1 MATNSASGHE
11 KTVNPFGSPKSPR
24 LPKESN
30 KSNSSKTESPK
41 SKGRWWVVA
50 GLIVVVG
57 FLAAVI
63 AYTLTIPSTMFG
75 KNNFTVETYDGET
88 YYVMH
93 GSYEGEYDVQYVN
106 LNDELF
112 DKPRSSASATELV
125 NSFETVSVM
134 DYSEYADFCNQWHLG
149 KKYTDRNLDYL
160 VVAQVARNAVTVSAD
175 LTGIEYNEG
184 TANLYIWDDAEGVT
198 ADMASYMLVVPVER
212 DKVQNVNAIG
222 VISVNEWSEI
232 QDPAPYDPR
241 NDVSL
246 KPIIYLYPTSDTNV
260 TVKLGKPNDITV
272 SYPEYNA
279 SKGWNVLAQPDSD
292 LVDLDTGRNLYSLYY
307 ESKSSEDVYSMK
319 SDGFI
324 VSREDT
330 VSFLEDKLARLGL
343 NEHEAEEFIV
353 YWLPKLQQNNYNYIR
368 FATMDEINNA
378 MPLDIN
384 PNPDTVIRVLM
395 TYKGL
400 DKPIEGITEQQL
412 PKTPTRDGFTV
423 VEWGGSELED

>member
-1 MATNSASGHE
+1 MATNSASGHG

-41 SKGRWWVVA
+41 SKGRWLVVA

-63 AYTLTIPSTMFG
+63 AYLLVAPSTTLG
-75 KNNFTVETYDGET
+75 RNNFTVETHDGET

-93 GSYEGEYDVQYVN
+93 GSYSGEYDVQYVN
-106 LNDELF
+106 LNEEFSDESESL
-112 DKPRSSASATELV
+112 DTEFV
-125 NSFETVSVM
+125 DSFETMAVM

-149 KKYTDRNLDYL
+149 KKYANRNLDYL

-184 TANLYIWDDAEGVT
+184 MANLYIWDDAEGVT

-212 DKVQNVNAIG
+212 GSVQNVNAMEA
-222 VISVNEWSEI
+222 ISSDEWSEI
-232 QDPAPYDPR
+232 QNPDPAGHTYE
-241 NDVSL
+241 VSL
-246 KPIIYLYPTSDTNV
+246 KPIIYLYPTSEAKASV
-260 TVKLGKPNDITV
+260 RLGKPNDVTV

-279 SKGWNVLAQPDSD
+279 SKGWNVLAQPDGD

-307 ESKSSEDVYSMK
+307 ESVSSEDVYSMQ

-395 TYKGL
+395 TFKGL

-412 PKTPTRDGFTV
+412 PTTPTRDGFTV

>member
-1 MATNSASGHE
+1 MVTNSASGHE

-24 LPKESN
+24 LLKESN

-41 SKGRWWVVA
+41 SKGRWLVVA

-63 AYTLTIPSTMFG
+63 AYLLVAPSTTLG
-75 KNNFTVETYDGET
+75 RNNFTVETHDGET

-93 GSYEGEYDVQYVN
+93 GSYSGEYDVQYVN
-106 LNDELF
+106 LNEEFSDESEGL
-112 DKPRSSASATELV
+112 DTEFV
-125 NSFETVSVM
+125 DSFETMAVM
-134 DYSEYADFCNQWHLG
+134 NYSEYADFCNQWHLG

-184 TANLYIWDDAEGVT
+184 MANLYIWDDAEGVT

-212 DKVQNVNAIG
+212 GSVQNVNAMEA
-222 VISVNEWSEI
+222 ISSDEWSEI
-232 QDPAPYDPR
+232 QNPDPAGHTYE
-241 NDVSL
+241 VSL
-246 KPIIYLYPTSDTNV
+246 KPIIYLYPTSEAKASV
-260 TVKLGKPNDITV
+260 RLGKPNDVTV

-279 SKGWNVLAQPDSD
+279 SKGWNVLAQPDGD

-307 ESKSSEDVYSMK
+307 ESESSEDVYSMQ

-395 TYKGL
+395 TFKGL

-412 PKTPTRDGFTV
+412 PTTPTRDGFTV

>member
-1 MATNSASGHE
+1 MATNSNSGQG
-11 KTVNPFGSPKSPR
+11 KAVNPFGANKSSR
-24 LPKESN
+24 SPKESG
-30 KSNSSKTESPK
+30 KSNGNQAKPSK
-41 SKGRWWVVA
+41 SKKNWWIIA
-50 GLIVVVG
+50 GAAVVVG
-57 FLAAVI
+57 CVAAVI
-63 AYTLTIPSTMFG
+63 AYLLAAPSTTLG
-75 KNNFTVETYDGET
+75 RNNFTVETHDGET

-93 GSYEGEYDVQYVN
+93 GSYTGEYDVQYVN
-106 LNDELF
+106 LNEEFSDESESL
-112 DKPRSSASATELV
+112 DTEFV
-125 NSFETVSVM
+125 DSFETMAVM
-134 DYSEYADFCNQWHLG
+134 DYSEYVDFCNKWHLG
-149 KKYTDRNLDYL
+149 KKYTARNLDYL

-175 LTGIEYNEG
+175 LVGVEYDDG

-212 DKVQNVNAIG
+212 GSVQNVNA
-222 VISVNEWSEI
+222 VEAISSSEWNEVLN
-232 QDPAPYDPR
+232 PTPYDPR

-246 KPIIYLYPTSDTNV
+246 KPIIYLYPTSETRV
-260 TVKLGKPNDITV
+260 SVRLGKPSDVTV

-279 SKGWNVLAQPDSD
+279 NKGWNVSAQPNGD
-292 LVDLDTGRNLYSLYY
+292 LVDIDTGRSLYSLYY
-307 ESKSSEDVYSMK
+307 ESESSEDVYSMK

-384 PNPDTVIRVLM
+384 PSPDTVIRVLM

-412 PKTPTRDGFTV
+412 PTTPIRDGFTV
-423 VEWGGSELED
+423 VEWGGSELKD

>member
-1 MATNSASGHE
+1 MVTNSASGHE

-24 LPKESN
+24 LLKESN

-41 SKGRWWVVA
+41 SKGRWLVVA

-63 AYTLTIPSTMFG
+63 AYLLVAPSTTLG
-75 KNNFTVETYDGET
+75 RNNFTVETHDGET

-93 GSYEGEYDVQYVN
+93 GSYSGEYDVQYVN
-106 LNDELF
+106 LNEEFSDESEGL
-112 DKPRSSASATELV
+112 DTEFV
-125 NSFETVSVM
+125 DSFETMAVM
-134 DYSEYADFCNQWHLG
+134 NYSEYADFCNQWHLG

-184 TANLYIWDDAEGVT
+184 MANLYIWDDAEGVT

-212 DKVQNVNAIG
+212 GSVQNVNAMEA
-222 VISVNEWSEI
+222 ISSDEWSEI
-232 QDPAPYDPR
+232 QNPDPAGHTYE
-241 NDVSL
+241 VSL
-246 KPIIYLYPTSDTNV
+246 KPIIYLYPTSDAKASV
-260 TVKLGKPNDITV
+260 RLGKPNDVTV

-279 SKGWNVLAQPDSD
+279 SKGWNVLAQPDGD

-307 ESKSSEDVYSMK
+307 ESESSEDVYSMQ

-384 PNPDTVIRVLM
+384 PTPDTLIRVLM

-412 PKTPTRDGFTV
+412 PTTPTRDGFTV

>member
-1 MATNSASGHE
+1 MATNRASGQG
-11 KTVNPFGSPKSPR
+11 KKANPSGLAKSPKP
-24 LPKESN
+24 PKESN
-30 KSNSSKTESPK
+30 KSNNNKAKSPK
-41 SKGRWWVVA
+41 SRKYWLGFAGIVA
-50 GLIVVVG
+50 IVG
-57 FLAAVI
+57 FVAAVI
-63 AYTLTIPSTMFG
+63 AFALATPSAMQG
-75 KNNFTVETYDGET
+75 RNNFTVETHDGET

-93 GSYEGEYDVQYVN
+93 GSYNGEYGVQYIN
-106 LNDELF
+106 LKEEFSDESESLNAEF
-112 DKPRSSASATELV
+112 VD
-125 NSFETVSVM
+125 SFETMAVM
-134 DYSEYADFCNQWHLG
+134 DYSEYADFCNQWHLD

-160 VVAQVARNAVTVSAD
+160 VVAQVARNAVIVSAD
-175 LTGIEYNEG
+175 LAGIEYNEG
-184 TANLYIWDDAEGVT
+184 TANLYIWDGAEGVT

-212 DKVQNVNAIG
+212 GKVQNVNAIE

-232 QDPAPYDPR
+232 QDPTPYDPR

-272 SYPEYNA
+272 SYPECNA
-279 SKGWNVLAQPDSD
+279 SKGWNVLAQPDGD

-330 VSFLEDKLARLGL
+330 VRFLEDKLARLGL

-395 TYKGL
+395 TFKGL
-400 DKPIEGITEQQL
+400 DEPIEGIAEQQL
-412 PKTPTRDGFTV
+412 PTTPTRDGFTV

>member
-1 MATNSASGHE
+1 MATNSASGHG

-30 KSNSSKTESPK
+30 KSNSSKAESPK
-41 SKGRWWVVA
+41 SKGHWWVIA

-63 AYTLTIPSTMFG
+63 AYTLTMPSTMSG
-75 KNNFTVETYDGET
+75 KNNFTVETHDGET

-93 GSYEGEYDVQYVN
+93 GSYAGEYDVQYVN
-106 LNDELF
+106 LNEEFSDESEGF
-112 DKPRSSASATELV
+112 DTEFV
-125 NSFETVSVM
+125 DSFETMAVM

-175 LTGIEYNEG
+175 LAGIEYNEG
-184 TANLYIWDDAEGVT
+184 AANLYIWDDAEGVT

-212 DKVQNVNAIG
+212 GKVQNVNAIE

-232 QDPAPYDPR
+232 QDPTPYDPR

-279 SKGWNVLAQPDSD
+279 NTGWNVLARPNGD
-292 LVDLDTGRNLYSLYY
+292 LTDLSTGRSLYSLYY
-307 ESKSSEDVYSMK
+307 ESKSSEDVYSMQ

-330 VSFLEDKLARLGL
+330 VSFLEDKLAKLGL

-368 FATMDEINNA
+368 FATIDEINKA

-384 PNPDTVIRVLM
+384 PTPDTLIRVLM

-412 PKTPTRDGFTV
+412 PTTPTRDGFTV
-423 VEWGGSELED
+423 AEWGGSELED